1 MSCEDYDPEDSMGI
15 GEERRE
21 VLDIVRRILR
31 NRTDWIAQGQTLMEE
46 IVAEVEGSHAARK
59 A

>member
-1 MSCEDYDPEDSMGI
+1 MGI